1 MKLRKSSEPG
11 KRLRAQAKPALP
23 VNGVDADAAKAHV
36 KAHVMAHFR
45 RLVADGSAEWRTL
58 DDGTTQLSLNTGEI
72 YLLEQTDV
80 TRVA

>member
-1 MKLRKSSEPG
+1 
-11 KRLRAQAKPALP
+11 
-23 VNGVDADAAKAHV
+23 
-36 KAHVMAHFR
+36 MAHFR

-58 DDGTTQLSLNTGEI
+58 DDGTTRLSLNTGEI